1 MLLSFLLWLGAMFGR
16 GGLFPLLLTS
26 HPRFT
31 TPPPLGHPTLS
42 FHTSLM
48 PSPTLQT
55 RGIFSHSRSSDNLR
69 AIRSGSST
77 PTSPWKSMFR
87 LGSQSSRK
95 LPSNGISSSITLN
108 TTNLSS
114 TTPPTPN
121 QPLTPASLISPT
133 QRDSSNSS
141 NNSTDSNNEKI
152 PATPPDHSAPSV
164 LVSPSPDASFD
175 AKHSSRSKSDKQQL
189 ISRERHSPP
198 ATTTATVPS
207 SFFPGPSLS
216 GQRPRPSR
224 SMSATA
230 SRLIRRVAS
239 APNAKGLFNLG
250 SRSSVA
256 TKNGLLAPA
265 TMTPSTTPRGGRSTS
280 HPTSGDGTSSI
291 ETISSASSSSRAPRA
306 VSTPALPKV
315 SENDSPVRGAN
326 KAAFRRTYSSNS
338 IKVRSVRTPPLFA
351 MARSSLTHLNKVE
364 VGPSSFQKIKLLGR
378 GDVGKVFLVREKKT
392 GKLYAMKG
400 TYHFT
405 ETHKSYPD
413 RGQ

>member
-1 MLLSFLLWLGAMFGR
+1 MKCLQGAACSR
-16 GGLFPLLLTS
+16 CCS
-26 HPRFT
+26 HPPLH
-31 TPPPLGHPTLS
+31 TPSAPFPTLS
-42 FHTSLM
+42 SQPAFDPSLM
-48 PSPTLQT
+48 PSPTVQT
-55 RGIFSHSRSSDNLR
+55 RGVFSHSRSTDNLR

-87 LGSQSSRK
+87 IGSQSSRK
-95 LPSNGISSSITLN
+95 LSSNGISSSITLN
-108 TTNLSS
+108 TNLSS
-114 TTPPTPN
+114 SSPATPN
-121 QPLTPASLISPT
+121 QPLTPISPS

-141 NNSTDSNNEKI
+141 DNSTDSNNEKV
-152 PATPPDHSAPSV
+152 PATPPDQTPPSV

-175 AKHSSRSKSDKQQL
+175 AKPRSRSKSDKQRL
-189 ISRERHSPP
+189 LSRGRHSPP

-207 SFFPGPSLS
+207 SYLPGPPSS

-250 SRSSVA
+250 SRQSSTA
-256 TKNGLLAPA
+256 TKNGLLAPGA
-265 TMTPSTTPRGGRSTS
+265 MAQAAVPRGGIPTTYA
-280 HPTSGDGTSSI
+280 TSGDGTSSI
-291 ETISSASSSSRAPRA
+291 ETVSSASSSSRAPRA

-315 SENDSPVRGAN
+315 SENDSPVRGPN

-338 IKVRSVRTPPLFA
+338 IKVKSVRPFPPVCDGAL
-351 MARSSLTHLNKVE
+351 LTYTSLNKVE

-400 TYHFT
+400 TFHLA
-405 ETHKSYPD
+405 
-413 RGQ
+413 